1 MLFYILNILLLLEHF
16 NICLDWNF
24 AFSLSLI
31 LLTTR
36 IKPIILDHLFWN
48 GDFPDFRA
56 GEKTLQLIVQ
66 AAGRAGR
73 AELAGQ
79 VLMQT
84 FRQEHPVLEQ
94 ALSYDF
100 QAFAEKELAFRRL
113 HAYPPFTRMIL
124 CEFSSSFESDLRQ
137 LELDLRRYCQAEAQT
152 NQELF
157 KRLRLLG
164 PSVPA
169 LARLRSQYRL
179 CLICL
184 GTKVVELQAFVRS
197 LKEQSFLR
205 ASRLRLRLDVDP
217 QNLI

>member
-1 MLFYILNILLLLEHF
+1 M
-16 NICLDWNF
+16 
-24 AFSLSLI
+24 
-31 LLTTR
+31 R
-36 IKPIILDHLFWN
+36 
-48 GDFPDFRA
+48 
-56 GEKTLQLIVQ
+56 
-66 AAGRAGR
+66 RAGR

-84 FRQEHPVLEQ
+84 FRQDHPVLEQ
-94 ALSYDF
+94 ALSYDY
-100 QAFAEKELAFRRL
+100 QAFAEKELAFRRM

-124 CEFSSSFESDLRQ
+124 CEFSSTFESDLRR
-137 LELDLRRYCQAEAQT
+137 LELELRRYCQAEAQRRP
-152 NQELF
+152 ELF

-164 PSVPA
+164 PSVPP

-184 GTKVVELQAFVRS
+184 GTKVYELQTFVRKLS
-197 LKEQSFLR
+197 QQSFLK